1 MASVIW
7 RMLQVDGAEL
17 PDVRIWDE
25 RIDQRIA
32 ELKQLKIDIV
42 NCTYGRTKA
51 PARSR

>member
-1 MASVIW
+1 
-7 RMLQVDGAEL
+7 L
-17 PDVRIWDE
+17 PDRFPLLKKDWAPVSRVWDE

-42 NCTYGRTKA
+42 NCTRRRTKA

>member
-1 MASVIW
+1 
-7 RMLQVDGAEL
+7 MLQVDGAEL

-42 NCTYGRTKA
+42 NCTCGPTKA
-51 PARSR
+51 SARGR